1 MKNNYF
7 VMQSQ
12 SLCLI
17 NQSPMGKLSD
27 YIYFLDAF
35 KDILIA
41 LRNYSNKTVV
51 KIATRRNGKYKMFF
65 EIFIGNKASLR
76 KPDNSCF

>member
-1 MKNNYF
+1 MKNNYS
-7 VMQSQ
+7 VIQSQ
-12 SLCLI
+12 SLFLI
-17 NQSPMGKLSD
+17 NQGPMRNLLD

-35 KDILIA
+35 KDILIV

-76 KPDNSCF
+76 KPDNSFF

>member
-1 MKNNYF
+1 
-7 VMQSQ
+7 MQSQ

-17 NQSPMGKLSD
+17 NQSPMRKLSD

-41 LRNYSNKTVV
+41 LRNYYNKTVV

-76 KPDNSCF
+76 KPDNSFF